1 MDPFL
6 SRLQKAH
13 SLCPGCP
20 SPKVINRFFGEVL
33 GLMFPEHSNEVLK
46 DKDSLQVKFSGLRL
60 QLSDILKNNVA
71 LHKADGEALASEFFD
86 KLEKEVYDKLH
97 EDLDAMYKG
106 DPAAKS
112 KTEIIRCYP
121 GFYAISA
128 YRVAHL
134 LHRLGVALI
143 PRMITEYAHSKTGVD
158 IHPGAS
164 IGRFFCIDHATGI
177 VIGET
182 TIVGDRVK
190 IYQGVTLGALSVK
203 KEDADKKRHPTI
215 ENDVVIYAGATI
227 LGGDTVIGEGS
238 VVGGN
243 VWLTKSIPA
252 KSKIYYQ
259 TKLLDDAS
267 NLTDFYV
274 LKSEA

>member
-33 GLMFPEHSNEVLK
+33 GLMFPEHANEVLK
-46 DKDSLQVKFSGLRL
+46 DKDSLQAKFFELRL
-60 QLSDILKNNVA
+60 QLGEILKKNVA
-71 LHKADGEALASEFFD
+71 LHQSDGEALASEFFD
-86 KLEKEVYDKLH
+86 KLENEVYDKLH
-97 EDLDAMYKG
+97 EDLDAMFKG

-134 LHRLGVALI
+134 LHRLGVSLI

-215 ENDVVIYAGATI
+215 EDDVVIYAGATI
-227 LGGDTVIGEGS
+227 LGGDTVIGESS

-259 TKLLDDAS
+259 TKILDDAS

>member
-1 MDPFL
+1 MDGFL
-6 SRLQKAH
+6 NRLQKAH
-13 SLCPGCP
+13 NLCPGCP
-20 SPKVINRFFGEVL
+20 SPKVINSFFDDIL
-33 GLMFPEHSNEVLK
+33 GILFPEHSSKALK
-46 DKDSLQVKFSGLRL
+46 DLGSLEMKFSDLRL
-60 QLSDILKNNVA
+60 QLREILKLNVA
-71 LHKADGEALASEFFD
+71 LHQANGEALADAFFE
-86 KLEKEVYDKLH
+86 KLEDEVYNKLH
-97 EDLDAMYKG
+97 EDIDAMYKG

-134 LHRLGVALI
+134 LHRLGISLI

-158 IHPGAS
+158 MHPGAV

-182 TIVGDRVK
+182 TVVGDRVK
-190 IYQGVTLGALSVK
+190 IYQGVTLGALSVN

-215 ENDVVIYAGATI
+215 EDNVVLYAGATI
-227 LGGDTVIGEGS
+227 LGGDTVIGKGS

-259 TKLLDDAS
+259 TKMLDGAS

>member
-1 MDPFL
+1 MPWL
-6 SRLQKAH
+6 SFAQGH
-13 SLCPGCP
+13 QS
-20 SPKVINRFFGEVL
+20 FFGEVL
-33 GLMFPEHSNEVLK
+33 GLMFPEHANEVLK

-60 QLSDILKNNVA
+60 QLSDILKKNVA

-164 IGRFFCIDHATGI
+164 IGRFFALITP
-177 VIGET
+177 
-182 TIVGDRVK
+182 
-190 IYQGVTLGALSVK
+190 QG
-203 KEDADKKRHPTI
+203 
-215 ENDVVIYAGATI
+215 
-227 LGGDTVIGEGS
+227 
-238 VVGGN
+238 
-243 VWLTKSIPA
+243 
-252 KSKIYYQ
+252 
-259 TKLLDDAS
+259 
-267 NLTDFYV
+267 
-274 LKSEA
+274 

>member
-33 GLMFPEHSNEVLK
+33 GLMFPEHANEVLK

-60 QLSDILKNNVA
+60 QLSDILKKNVA

>member
-97 EDLDAMYKG
+97 EDLDAILY
-106 DPAAKS
+106 
-112 KTEIIRCYP
+112 
-121 GFYAISA
+121 
-128 YRVAHL
+128 L
-134 LHRLGVALI
+134 LL
-143 PRMITEYAHSKTGVD
+143 
-158 IHPGAS
+158 
-164 IGRFFCIDHATGI
+164 
-177 VIGET
+177 
-182 TIVGDRVK
+182 
-190 IYQGVTLGALSVK
+190 
-203 KEDADKKRHPTI
+203 
-215 ENDVVIYAGATI
+215 
-227 LGGDTVIGEGS
+227 
-238 VVGGN
+238 
-243 VWLTKSIPA
+243 
-252 KSKIYYQ
+252 
-259 TKLLDDAS
+259 
-267 NLTDFYV
+267 
-274 LKSEA
+274 

>member
-1 MDPFL
+1 MDAFIN
-6 SRLQKAH
+6 RLHKAH
-13 SLCPGCP
+13 ALCPGCP
-20 SPKVINRFFGEVL
+20 SPRVINRFFDDVL
-33 GLMFPEHSNEVLK
+33 GILFPEHSSEVIKERGNLEIK
-46 DKDSLQVKFSGLRL
+46 FFNLRSHLQE
-60 QLSDILKNNVA
+60 ILKKNEA
-71 LHKADGEALASEFFD
+71 LHQGDGEALANVFFES
-86 KLEKEVYDKLH
+86 LEEEVYNKLH
-97 EDLDAMYKG
+97 EDLDAMYSG

-128 YRVAHL
+128 YRVAHS
-134 LHRLGVALI
+134 LHRLGVSLI

-158 IHPGAS
+158 IHPGAR

-190 IYQGVTLGALSVK
+190 IYQGVTLGALSVNK
-203 KEDADKKRHPTI
+203 KDADKKRHPTI
-215 ENDVVIYAGATI
+215 EDDVVIYAGATI
-227 LGGDTVIGEGS
+227 LGGDTVIGKNS

-259 TKLLDDAS
+259 TKIFDGAS

>member
-1 MDPFL
+1 MDGFL
-6 SRLQKAH
+6 NRLQKAH

-20 SPKVINRFFGEVL
+20 SPKVINSFFDDIL
-33 GLMFPEHSNEVLK
+33 GILFPEHSSKALK
-46 DKDSLQVKFSGLRL
+46 DLGSLEVKFSGLRL
-60 QLSDILKNNVA
+60 QLREILKLNVA
-71 LHKADGEALASEFFD
+71 LHQSNGEALADEFFD
-86 KLEKEVYDKLH
+86 KLEEEVYNKLH
-97 EDLDAMYKG
+97 EDIDAMYNG

-134 LHRLGVALI
+134 LHRLGISLI

-158 IHPGAS
+158 IHPGAV

-182 TIVGDRVK
+182 TVVGDRVK
-190 IYQGVTLGALSVK
+190 IYQGVTLGALSVN

-215 ENDVVIYAGATI
+215 EDDVVLYAGATI
-227 LGGDTVIGEGS
+227 LGGDTVIGKGS

-259 TKLLDDAS
+259 TKMLDGAS

>member
-1 MDPFL
+1 MDGFL
-6 SRLQKAH
+6 NRLQKAH
-13 SLCPGCP
+13 NLCPGCP
-20 SPKVINRFFGEVL
+20 SPKVINSFFDDIL
-33 GLMFPEHSNEVLK
+33 GILFPEHSSKALK
-46 DKDSLQVKFSGLRL
+46 DLGSLEMKFSDLRL
-60 QLSDILKNNVA
+60 QLREILKLNVA
-71 LHKADGEALASEFFD
+71 LHQANGEALADAFFE
-86 KLEKEVYDKLH
+86 KLEDEVYNKLH
-97 EDLDAMYKG
+97 EDIDAMYKG

-134 LHRLGVALI
+134 LHRLGISLI

-158 IHPGAS
+158 MHPGAV

-182 TIVGDRVK
+182 TVVGDRVK
-190 IYQGVTLGALSVK
+190 IYQGVTLGALSVN

-215 ENDVVIYAGATI
+215 EDDVVLYAGATI
-227 LGGDTVIGEGS
+227 LGGDTVIGKGS

-259 TKLLDDAS
+259 TKMLDGAS

>member
-1 MDPFL
+1 MDGFL
-6 SRLQKAH
+6 NRLQKAH
-13 SLCPGCP
+13 RLCPGCP
-20 SPKVINRFFGEVL
+20 SPKVINRFFDDILGVL
-33 GLMFPEHSNEVLK
+33 FPEHSSQALK
-46 DKDSLQVKFSGLRL
+46 DLGSLEMKFSDLRL
-60 QLSDILKNNVA
+60 HLREILKLNVA
-71 LHKADGEALASEFFD
+71 LHQSNGEALADEFFE
-86 KLEKEVYDKLH
+86 KLEEEVYNKLH
-97 EDLDAMYKG
+97 EDINAMYKG

-134 LHRLGVALI
+134 LHRMGISLI

-158 IHPGAS
+158 IHPGAI

-182 TIVGDRVK
+182 TVVGDRVK
-190 IYQGVTLGALSVK
+190 IYQGVTLGALSVN

-215 ENDVVIYAGATI
+215 EDDVVLYAGATI
-227 LGGDTVIGEGS
+227 LGGDTVIGKGS

-243 VWLTKSIPA
+243 VWLTKSIPP

-259 TKLLDDAS
+259 TKMLDGAS